1 MSVLEIPSER
11 RQRRSSQ
18 AGQAIMLQLESIF
31 EREGLRNFTLGDGR
45 GLVIASAGQLSE
57 SDVLAAYA
65 PLLARTF
72 DRERRANIF
81 SKIQQ
86 FMPDVDARSLH
97 VRAFEIDG
105 EPMYLAL
112 LGQPGVYQHVGLY
125 RAITG
130 VRRILRQSGLSA

>member
-1 MSVLEIPSER
+1 MSVLELPPER

-18 AGQAIMLQLESIF
+18 AGHAIMLQLEWIF
-31 EREGLRNFTLGDGR
+31 EREGLRNFTLGDGN

-105 EPMYLAL
+105 EPLYLAL